1 MRKEENH
8 LPTAEESQ
16 TSNTELYEEM
26 LKNPIEFG
34 LNILNQHD
42 EGAEM
47 LLTKARNE
55 ITNSYHFCKIIEI
68 LTTMLCSQ
76 ACLSLDRCKPVI
88 TTGNRCKYTGLSL
101 TNKIDIV
108 SIFRASMIMQGPARD
123 FFYLLTGSMPRL
135 HAMVMQRDKENPERQ
150 TVYLNKCDAPFN
162 WNDVPIIVDPMLA
175 TGGSI
180 SSTIQRLIEL
190 GYLPDFIKIL
200 AIIAA
205 PEGVKK
211 IHDQYPE
218 VEIFCVAL
226 DEQLNEECYIMPGL
240 GDAGEREFGVK

>member
-1 MRKEENH
+1 
-8 LPTAEESQ
+8 
-16 TSNTELYEEM
+16 M

-55 ITNSYHFCKIIEI
+55 TTNSYHFCKIIEI

-76 ACLSLDRCKPVI
+76 ACLSLNRCKPVI

-108 SIFRASMIMQGPARD
+108 SIFRASMVMQGPARD
-123 FFYLLTGSMPRL
+123 FFYLLTGTMPRL
-135 HAMVMQRDKENPERQ
+135 HAMVMQRDKDNPEEQ
-150 TVYLNKCDAPFN
+150 TTYLNKCGSPRD

-175 TGGSI
+175 TGGST
-180 SSTIQRLIEL
+180 SSTIKGLIEN
-190 GYLPDFIKIL
+190 GYAEDFIKVL
-200 AIIAA
+200 VIIAA

-218 VEIFCVAL
+218 VEIFCISL
-226 DEQLNEECYIMPGL
+226 DEKLNDNKYIVPGL
-240 GDAGEREFGVK
+240 GDAGERAFGVE